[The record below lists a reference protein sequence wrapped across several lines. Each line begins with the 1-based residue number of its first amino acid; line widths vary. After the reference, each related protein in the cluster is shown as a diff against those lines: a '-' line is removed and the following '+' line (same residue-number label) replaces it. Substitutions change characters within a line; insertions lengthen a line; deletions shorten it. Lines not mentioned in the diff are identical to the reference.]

1 MDETFLSFNGIDG
14 ASGAYLQPPISPE
27 QLSALVRGQALSE
40 GDQAQLKELKNW
52 MKYLTQ
58 IASAHFGVKEGVDP
72 NNLAETGWGVIF
84 THDSDPAV
92 REALGELLAWRREQA
107 AAQHEHYYREY
118 SLADGYRPGES
129 KQAFLERHG
138 AGPGPADP
146 EKVPYYLL
154 VVGDPESIPYRFQ
167 YQLDVQYAVGRIH
180 FDNLD
185 DYARYARSVVEAE
198 KKNLALP
205 RQAAFFGVG
214 NPDDRATQLS
224 AEHLVQPLAEYLQ
237 KDQPDWQ
244 VAAITKNEATKS
256 RLSQLIGGAE
266 TPALLFT
273 ASHGMGFP
281 FGDERQLSSQ
291 GALLCQDW
299 PGPKEWRGKIPDD
312 FFFSAADISNEASLF
327 GLVAFHFACYG
338 AGTPR
343 LDEFAQQAFK
353 ARAEIAPHSFLA
365 RLPKAMLAHPRGG
378 ALAVVGHVERAWGY
392 SFLWGQTGRQL
403 AVFESTLKRLAEGHR
418 IGSAISYFNERYAEL
433 SSDLSVE
440 LEEISFG
447 KKPDDLELAGM
458 WTANNDARNY
468 VVLGDPAVRLMVAQN
483 GDGAAAQRPAL
494 VEAVTIQKV
503 AQSAAPVP
511 PAPVGLPSAAS
522 QVMDYGLV
530 DSLRQAGSSVSAAM
544 QQFVTR
550 LGEVLTAAL
559 EDATSLEIATYV
571 SDQISE
577 VKFDNGR
584 LSGGRLRAY
593 THIKIDGD
601 TLVCLPEEDGEVDKE
616 LWEVHL
622 QMVQQAQAN
631 RAEFLKTVVSA
642 AASLGSFLK
651 P

>member
-1 MDETFLSFNGIDG
+1 MLAFNGIDG
-14 ASGAYLQPPISPE
+14 ASGAYLQPPLSPA

-40 GDQAQLKELKNW
+40 ADQAQLKELKNW

-58 IASAHFGVKEGVDP
+58 IASSHFGVKEGVDP

-84 THDSDPAV
+84 AHDSDPAV
-92 REALGELLAWRREQA
+92 REALSELLAWRQEQA

-118 SLADGYRPGES
+118 RLANGYRPGES
-129 KQAFLERHG
+129 KQTFLERHG

-154 VVGDPESIPYRFQ
+154 IVGDPEAIPYRFQ

-180 FDNLD
+180 FDTLD
-185 DYARYARSVVEAE
+185 DYVRYARSVVEAE
-198 KKNLALP
+198 KKKLALP
-205 RQAAFFGVG
+205 KQAAFFGVG

-244 VAAITKNEATKS
+244 VAAFTKNEATKS
-256 RLSQLIGGAE
+256 RLGKLIGGDE

-281 FGDERQLSSQ
+281 FSDERQLSSQ

-299 PGPKEWRGKIPDD
+299 PGPKEWRGRIPED
-312 FFFSAADISNEASLF
+312 FYFSAADIGDQANLF
-327 GLVAFHFACYG
+327 GLIAFHFACYG

-353 ARAEIAPHSFLA
+353 ERAEIAPHPFLA
-365 RLPKAMLAHPRGG
+365 RLPTSMLAHPRGG

-418 IGSAISYFNERYAEL
+418 IGSAVSYFNERYAEL

-483 GDGAAAQRPAL
+483 GDSPAAERPAL
-494 VEAVTIQKV
+494 VEITA
-503 AQSAAPVP
+503 AQITPPAAAPAPIIPPEPSSAAIQAV
-511 PAPVGLPSAAS
+511 
-522 QVMDYGLV
+522 DYGLV

-550 LGEVLTAAL
+550 LGEVLTTAL
-559 EDATSLEIATYV
+559 EDAASLEIATYV
-571 SDQISE
+571 SDQIAE
-577 VKFDNGR
+577 VKFENDR
-584 LSGGRLRAY
+584 LSGGKLRAY

-601 TLVCLPEEDGEVDKE
+601 TLVCLPEVDGEVDKE
-616 LWEVHL
+616 VWDIHL